1 MRQRVVRVAL
11 TTALVAVV
19 LLATPLALV
28 IRSSL
33 YTAQRDALERAAL
46 AGAVHVSPDYA
57 TGDPVELPSPPRG
70 GRLGLYDPRARLR
83 AGDGP
88 AAGDTAV
95 RRALDGKP
103 VRSGEDGQIVVT
115 VPVSHAERV
124 IGVVRASSPA
134 GAVQRRVLAAWGVL
148 LGVALVAVCVAVLV
162 ARRQARV
169 LAAPLED
176 LSRHCEAVAE
186 GDLSRRAEGSSIPE
200 IDRVARTHNE
210 MLDSLSELLR
220 QERDFT
226 GNASHQLRTPL
237 AGLQLALE
245 AGLDQDDTRALRPV
259 VSEALATTQ
268 RLHRTVEELLRL
280 SRPHGWALSAATRVP
295 AHQVVRETAE
305 RWHGLLA
312 REGRRLVSSADDV
325 PTDVRV
331 PGGPVSEV
339 LGILLDNARVHG
351 RGTVRIG
358 TRDLGSALAFDVA
371 DEGSID
377 GDPARVFD
385 RGHSGGGSGTG
396 IGLALARDLAVS
408 FGGRLSVT
416 RADPATFVLL
426 VPIGQDTEGGRTR
439 RGEQGGE
446 VGGKRQDGHEEQDRQ
461 YYGNGRDGDGSDG
474 RDGGQDPAR

>member
-11 TTALVAVV
+11 TAALVAVV

-33 YTAQRDALERAAL
+33 YTAQRDSLERAAL
-46 AGAVHVSPDYA
+46 AGAVRVSPDFA
-57 TGDPVELPSPPRG
+57 TGDPVELPPPPHG
-70 GRLGLYDPRARLR
+70 GRLGLYDPSARLR
-83 AGDGP
+83 AGSGP
-88 AAGDTAV
+88 GTGDNPV
-95 RRALDGKP
+95 RRAL
-103 VRSGEDGQIVVT
+103 SGELVRRGAGGQVVVT

-134 GAVQRRVLAAWGVL
+134 DAVRQRVLVAWAVL
-148 LGVALVAVCVAVLV
+148 LGVALVAVFVAVLV

-169 LAAPLED
+169 LAAPLEG

-186 GDLSRRAEGSSIPE
+186 GNLSQRADGSSIPE
-200 IDRVARTHNE
+200 IDQVARTHNE

-220 QERDFT
+220 HERDFT
-226 GNASHQLRTPL
+226 ANASHQLRTPL

-245 AGLDQDDTRALRPV
+245 AGLGQDDATRLRPV

-280 SRPHGWALSAATRVP
+280 SRSHGWAPSSAAHVP
-295 AHQVVRETAE
+295 AHQLIEDTVE
-305 RWHGLLA
+305 RWHGHFA

-325 PTDVRV
+325 PADVRV
-331 PGGPVSEV
+331 PSGPVSEV

-351 RGTVRIG
+351 RGTVRIRA
-358 TRDLGSALAFDVA
+358 RDLGGALAFDVT
-371 DEGSID
+371 DEGSIE

-396 IGLALARDLAVS
+396 IGLALARDLTVS

-416 RADPATFVLL
+416 HSDPTTFMLL
-426 VPIGQDTEGGRTR
+426 LPVDQDGQNGH
-439 RGEQGGE
+439 GGE
-446 VGGKRQDGHEEQDRQ
+446 E
-461 YYGNGRDGDGSDG
+461 GREN
-474 RDGGQDPAR
+474 PAR